1 MTRVPTSAAD
11 PAAIRHVVVL
21 GSPSPGS
28 FTSTVAQT
36 YCDEVRECGQE
47 AQIRDLYAMRFNALL
62 GNSERPTAPD
72 YRQPS
77 DVTAELAVLET
88 AAVITFVY
96 PLWVG
101 MPPAII
107 KGYIDRVLG
116 AGFEE
121 PERRSGEH
129 RSTLRGKRLLSFS
142 ASASTRPWLEEHG
155 QWTSIRQ
162 GIDSYLSS
170 VFALVDGGHVHF
182 DSIVEGVSPQY
193 VGQCLADVREAA
205 RRTCA
210 AVLSERHAR
219 QNAARRP
226 QLAQ

>member
-1 MTRVPTSAAD
+1 MTHGAT
-11 PAAIRHVVVL
+11 PAAEQAALRHVVVL
-21 GSPSPGS
+21 GSPGAGS
-28 FTSTVAQT
+28 FTTAVAQA
-36 YCDEVRECGQE
+36 YCDEVRACGQE
-47 AQIRDLYAMRFNALL
+47 AEIRDLYAMGFNALL
-62 GNSERPTAPD
+62 ANSERPTAPD
-72 YRQPS
+72 YRQPA
-77 DVTAELAVLET
+77 DVAAELAVLET
-88 AAVITFVY
+88 AAVVSFVY

-121 PERRSGEH
+121 PERRSGN
-129 RSTLRGKRLLSFS
+129 RVSTLRGKRLLSFS

-162 GIDSYLSS
+162 GIDSYLST
-170 VFALVDGGHVHF
+170 VFELVDGGHVHF
-182 DSIVEGVSPQY
+182 DSIVEGVSESY
-193 VGQCLADVREAA
+193 VRQCLADVREVA

-219 QNAARRP
+219 QNDARRL
-226 QLAQ
+226 QLSH